1 MPRKGSVPKR
11 VVLPDPVYDSELVAR
26 FINRMMKGGKKAVAE
41 GVFYKAMEIVEQ
53 KTGKPAMEVFEQA
66 IENVAPQV
74 EVRPRRVGGQTY
86 QVPMEVRAERRR
98 SLAIRWIVTSL
109 QRKKTGATR
118 ARTAGARDYRRLQ
131 QDRRRVQK
139 TRRHPPYGGGEP
151 RVRSLP
157 LVRRQI
163 LWRDSTR

>member
-1 MPRKGSVPKR
+1 MPRRGPVPKR

-41 GVFYKAMEIVEQ
+41 SVFYKAMELIEQ
-53 KTGKPAMEVFEQA
+53 KTGKPALEVFEQA

-109 QRKKTGATR
+109 QRKKSGRPAHERLAQEIIDAYNKTGNAYKKREDTHRMAEANR
-118 ARTAGARDYRRLQ
+118 AFAHYR
-131 QDRRRVQK
+131 
-139 TRRHPPYGGGEP
+139 
-151 RVRSLP
+151 
-157 LVRRQI
+157 
-163 LWRDSTR
+163 W

>member
-1 MPRKGSVPKR
+1 MPRKGPVPKR

-53 KTGKPAMEVFEQA
+53 KTGKPALEVFEQA

-98 SLAIRWIVTSL
+98 SLALRWIVSSL
-109 QRKKTGATR
+109 QRKKTG
-118 ARTAGARDYRRLQ
+118 RTAHERLAQEIIDAYNKTGGAYKKREDTHRMAEANRAFAHYR
-131 QDRRRVQK
+131 
-139 TRRHPPYGGGEP
+139 
-151 RVRSLP
+151 
-157 LVRRQI
+157 
-163 LWRDSTR
+163 W

>member
-1 MPRKGSVPKR
+1 MPRKGAVPKR

-41 GVFYKAMEIVEQ
+41 QVFYQAMEIVEQ

-109 QRKKTGATR
+109 QRKKSGRPAHERLAQEIIDAYNKTGGAYKKREDTHRMAEANR
-118 ARTAGARDYRRLQ
+118 AFAHYR
-131 QDRRRVQK
+131 
-139 TRRHPPYGGGEP
+139 
-151 RVRSLP
+151 
-157 LVRRQI
+157 
-163 LWRDSTR
+163 W

>member
-1 MPRKGSVPKR
+1 MPRKGAVPKR

-26 FINRMMKGGKKAVAE
+26 FINRMMKGGKKSVAE
-41 GVFYKAMEIVEQ
+41 RVFYQAMEIVEQ

-109 QRKKTGATR
+109 QRKKSGRPAHERLAQEIIDAYNKTGGAYKKREDTHRMAEANR
-118 ARTAGARDYRRLQ
+118 AFAHYR
-131 QDRRRVQK
+131 
-139 TRRHPPYGGGEP
+139 
-151 RVRSLP
+151 
-157 LVRRQI
+157 
-163 LWRDSTR
+163 W

>member
-1 MPRKGSVPKR
+1 MPRKGAVPKR

-26 FINRMMKGGKKAVAE
+26 FINRMMKGGKKSVAE
-41 GVFYKAMEIVEQ
+41 QVFYQAMEIVEQ

-98 SLAIRWIVTSL
+98 SLALRWIVTSL
-109 QRKKTGATR
+109 QRKKSGRPAHERLAQEIIDAYNKTGGAYKKREDTHRMAEANR
-118 ARTAGARDYRRLQ
+118 AFAHYR
-131 QDRRRVQK
+131 
-139 TRRHPPYGGGEP
+139 
-151 RVRSLP
+151 
-157 LVRRQI
+157 
-163 LWRDSTR
+163 W

>member
-1 MPRKGSVPKR
+1 MPRKGPVPKR

-41 GVFYKAMEIVEQ
+41 KIFYKAMELVEQ
-53 KTGKPAMEVFEQA
+53 KTGKPALEVFEQA

-109 QRKKTGATR
+109 QRKKSGRPAHERLAQEIIDAYNKTGNAYKKREDTHRMAEANR
-118 ARTAGARDYRRLQ
+118 AFAHYR
-131 QDRRRVQK
+131 
-139 TRRHPPYGGGEP
+139 
-151 RVRSLP
+151 
-157 LVRRQI
+157 
-163 LWRDSTR
+163 W

>member
-1 MPRKGSVPKR
+1 MPRKGPVPKR

-41 GVFYKAMEIVEQ
+41 RIFYDAMQLVEQ

-109 QRKKTGATR
+109 QRKKSGRPAHERLAQEIIDAYNKTGNAYKKREETHRMAEANR
-118 ARTAGARDYRRLQ
+118 AFAHYR
-131 QDRRRVQK
+131 
-139 TRRHPPYGGGEP
+139 
-151 RVRSLP
+151 
-157 LVRRQI
+157 
-163 LWRDSTR
+163 W

>member
-1 MPRKGSVPKR
+1 MPRKGPVPKR

-41 GVFYKAMEIVEQ
+41 RIFYDAMQLVEQ

-109 QRKKTGATR
+109 QRKKSGRPAHERLAQEIIDAYNKTGGAYKKREDTHRMAEANR
-118 ARTAGARDYRRLQ
+118 AFAHYR
-131 QDRRRVQK
+131 
-139 TRRHPPYGGGEP
+139 
-151 RVRSLP
+151 
-157 LVRRQI
+157 
-163 LWRDSTR
+163 W

>member
-1 MPRKGSVPKR
+1 MPRKGPVPKR

-41 GVFYKAMEIVEQ
+41 SVFYKAMEIVEQ

-98 SLAIRWIVTSL
+98 SLALRWIVSSL
-109 QRKKTGATR
+109 QRKKTGRPAHERLAQEIIDAYNKTGGAYKKREDTHRMAEANR
-118 ARTAGARDYRRLQ
+118 AFAHYR
-131 QDRRRVQK
+131 
-139 TRRHPPYGGGEP
+139 
-151 RVRSLP
+151 
-157 LVRRQI
+157 
-163 LWRDSTR
+163 W

>member
-1 MPRKGSVPKR
+1 MPRKGPVPKR

-98 SLAIRWIVTSL
+98 SLALRWIVSSL
-109 QRKKTGATR
+109 QRKKTGHPAHERLAQEIIDAYNKTGGAYKKREDTHRMAEANR
-118 ARTAGARDYRRLQ
+118 AFAHYR
-131 QDRRRVQK
+131 
-139 TRRHPPYGGGEP
+139 
-151 RVRSLP
+151 
-157 LVRRQI
+157 
-163 LWRDSTR
+163 W

>member
-1 MPRKGSVPKR
+1 MPRKGPVPKR

-26 FINRMMKGGKKAVAE
+26 FINRMMQGGKKAVAE
-41 GVFYKAMEIVEQ
+41 AVFYKAMEIVEQ

-98 SLAIRWIVTSL
+98 SLALRWIVSSL
-109 QRKKTGATR
+109 QRKKTGRPAHERLAQEIIDAYNKAGGAYKKREDTHRMAEANR
-118 ARTAGARDYRRLQ
+118 AFAHYR
-131 QDRRRVQK
+131 
-139 TRRHPPYGGGEP
+139 
-151 RVRSLP
+151 
-157 LVRRQI
+157 
-163 LWRDSTR
+163 W

>member
-1 MPRKGSVPKR
+1 MPRKGPVPKR

-41 GVFYKAMEIVEQ
+41 RIFYDAMQIVEQ

-109 QRKKTGATR
+109 QRKKSGRPAHERLAQEIIDAYNKTGGAYKKREDTHRMAEANR
-118 ARTAGARDYRRLQ
+118 AFAHYR
-131 QDRRRVQK
+131 
-139 TRRHPPYGGGEP
+139 
-151 RVRSLP
+151 
-157 LVRRQI
+157 
-163 LWRDSTR
+163 W

>member
-1 MPRKGSVPKR
+1 MPRKGPVPKR

-41 GVFYKAMEIVEQ
+41 SVFYQAMELVEQ
-53 KTGKPAMEVFEQA
+53 KTGKPALEVFEQA

-98 SLAIRWIVTSL
+98 SLALRWIVTSL
-109 QRKKTGATR
+109 QRKKSGRPAHERLAQEIIDAYNKTGNAYKKREDTHRMAEANR
-118 ARTAGARDYRRLQ
+118 AFAHYR
-131 QDRRRVQK
+131 
-139 TRRHPPYGGGEP
+139 
-151 RVRSLP
+151 
-157 LVRRQI
+157 
-163 LWRDSTR
+163 W